1 MELRT
6 QDSEGCI
13 ITSNPQQVSEPALAG
28 HRRTEPS
35 WRLTE
40 GGHYVPAWRT
50 DVQQTWRRFG
60 WVPPSQ
66 QAKPDEVTEKWGN
79 VV

>member
-1 MELRT
+1 MELWQEDT
-6 QDSEGCI
+6 QGRSPASHAE
-13 ITSNPQQVSEPALAG
+13 QVPEPTLAG
-28 HRRTEPS
+28 PRRTEPS
-35 WRLTE
+35 WKLTD

-66 QAKPDEVTEKWGN
+66 QAKPDEVAEKWGN

>member
-1 MELRT
+1 MELCKE
-6 QDSEGCI
+6 DSTGCI
-13 ITSNPQQVSEPALAG
+13 VAIDNQQVSEPTLAG
-28 HRRTEPS
+28 PRRTEPS
-35 WRLTE
+35 WRLTD

>member
-1 MELRT
+1 M
-6 QDSEGCI
+6 
-13 ITSNPQQVSEPALAG
+13 
-28 HRRTEPS
+28 PS
-35 WRLTE
+35 WRLTD

>member
-6 QDSEGCI
+6 QDSTG
-13 ITSNPQQVSEPALAG
+13 SNPASYAKQVPEPAMEG
-28 HRRTEPS
+28 PRRTEPS
-35 WRLTE
+35 WRLTD
-40 GGHYVPAWRT
+40 GGQYVPAWRT
-50 DVQQTWRRFG
+50 DVQATWRRFG

-66 QAKPDEVTEKWGN
+66 QDKPDEVAEKWGN

>member
-1 MELRT
+1 MTFETR
-6 QDSEGCI
+6 Q
-13 ITSNPQQVSEPALAG
+13 PVM
-28 HRRTEPS
+28 PS
-35 WRLTE
+35 WRLTD
-40 GGHYVPAWRT
+40 GGQYVPAWRT

-66 QAKPDEVTEKWGN
+66 QDKPDEVTEKWGD

>member
-6 QDSEGCI
+6 QDTQGCI
-13 ITSNPQQVSEPALAG
+13 TAIDSQQVSEPALAG
-28 HRRTEPS
+28 PRRTEPS
-35 WRLTE
+35 WRLTD

-60 WVPPSQ
+60 WTPKGEQ
-66 QAKPDEVTEKWGN
+66 
-79 VV
+79 